1 MRERQGAGGKKR
13 AAEYDPKFARQ
24 RGGPGKETAKRV
36 GGAIGDLLASEGAG
50 APGAGDGQ

>member
-50 APGAGDGQ
+50 APGAEGGQ